1 MTISE
6 IIEATRNTITLT
18 NYEVPANYVMV
29 DGLGVGDIGEVVLRD
44 RNQLSKDGML
54 VVVVVIDGENGEIR
68 GEPEISSRGFVYL
81 KESQK
86 LMSETKNIVKD
97 IIKKTVSKDHTTNW
111 AYVKDNLR
119 DKVGEFLFKETQRRP
134 MILPFVVEI

>member
-1 MTISE
+1 M
-6 IIEATRNTITLT
+6 
-18 NYEVPANYVMV
+18 PANYVMV

>member
-1 MTISE
+1 MK
-6 IIEATRNTITLT
+6 RVGLLLQPTL
-18 NYEVPANYVMV
+18 
-29 DGLGVGDIGEVVLRD
+29 
-44 RNQLSKDGML
+44 
-54 VVVVVIDGENGEIR
+54 
-68 GEPEISSRGFVYL
+68 FVYL